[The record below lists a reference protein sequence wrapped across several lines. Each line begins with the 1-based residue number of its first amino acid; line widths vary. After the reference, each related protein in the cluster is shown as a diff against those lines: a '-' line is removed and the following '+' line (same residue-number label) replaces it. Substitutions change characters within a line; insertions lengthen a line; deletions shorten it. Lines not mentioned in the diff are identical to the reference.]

1 MNKNTGAY
9 MGAGMLLGLIFGMLL
24 ENIALGLLIGIGLG
38 AAIGVTKIKISNNLE
53 VNAMMAPAY
62 DIYLDNSVIIE

>member
-24 ENIALGLLIGIGLG
+24 ENIALGLLIAIGLG
-38 AAIGVTKIKISNNLE
+38 AAIGGYKDKNF
-53 VNAMMAPAY
+53 
-62 DIYLDNSVIIE
+62 